1 MPYKKQQKPKV
12 DELKKIDDDKLI
24 DKLSEINLIQNN
36 DVIPDSSISNIPL
49 VERESLKNNLKTLG
63 KRAQLEFNKQV
74 AFAGYLI
81 YIWNPEHIECEL
93 KPLPTIQPI
102 CRLASVN
109 ETYQLGKPAL
119 FFNGKPV
126 FIVIRGIPYSIE
138 LKFTTKD
145 KDVIALIEK
154 GYSASEVDAKI
165 HSVYTNSI
173 FRNKRWSKMDALVY
187 ILSIITTAL
196 TTSII
201 FVVQR

>member
-1 MPYKKQQKPKV
+1 MPFEKKKKPKL
-12 DELKKIDDDKLI
+12 DEV
-24 DKLSEINLIQNN
+24 INLDKNDDSFNSQFPIQNSTIEN
-36 DVIPDSSISNIPL
+36 APL
-49 VERESLKNNLKTLG
+49 VEKDNLKNTLKNIG
-63 KRAQLEFNKQV
+63 KKAQFEFNKQM

-109 ETYQLGKPAL
+109 ETYQLGKPAM

-126 FIVIRGIPYSIE
+126 FIIIRGIPYSIE
-138 LKFTTKD
+138 LKFTTNEKD
-145 KDVIALIEK
+145 IVLLMEK
-154 GYSASEVDAKI
+154 GYSASEIDAKV

-173 FRNKRWSKMDALVY
+173 FRNKRWSKMDTLVY
-187 ILSIITTAL
+187 ALSVITTAL

-201 FVVQR
+201 FLIQR

>member
-1 MPYKKQQKPKV
+1 MPFQKQVKPKV
-12 DELKKIDDDKLI
+12 DDLKKVNDDSFNSQFSNQESITKYTPLI
-24 DKLSEINLIQNN
+24 EK
-36 DVIPDSSISNIPL
+36 
-49 VERESLKNNLKTLG
+49 ESLKNNLKLIS
-63 KRAQLEFNKQV
+63 KKALYEFNKQV

-81 YIWNPEHIECEL
+81 YIWNPKHIECEL

-109 ETYQLGKPAL
+109 ETYQLGKPAM

-126 FIVIRGIPYSIE
+126 FIVLRGIPYSIE
-138 LKFTTKD
+138 LEIKTNEKD
-145 KDVIALIEK
+145 IALLMEK
-154 GYSASEVDAKI
+154 GYSASEIDAKV

-173 FRNKRWSKMDALVY
+173 FRNKRWSKMDTLVY

-201 FVVQR
+201 FVIQR

>member
-1 MPYKKQQKPKV
+1 MVYKKQVKPKV
-12 DELKKIDDDKLI
+12 ENV
-24 DKLSEINLIQNN
+24 INLTENDDSFNSQFPIQSNQ
-36 DVIPDSSISNIPL
+36 ISNQPL
-49 VERESLKNNLKTLG
+49 IEKESLKNTLKHVG
-63 KRAQLEFNKQV
+63 KKAQYEFNKTV

-109 ETYQLGKPAL
+109 ETYQLGKPAM

-138 LKFTTKD
+138 LEFITREKD
-145 KDVIALIEK
+145 IALLMEK
-154 GYSASEVDAKI
+154 GYSASEIDAKV

-173 FRNKRWSKMDALVY
+173 FRNKRWSKMDTLVY

-196 TTSII
+196 TTSIL
-201 FVVQR
+201 FVIQR

>member
-1 MPYKKQQKPKV
+1 MPYKKQEKPKV
-12 DELKKIDDDKLI
+12 DVIK
-24 DKLSEINLIQNN
+24 NN
-36 DVIPDSSISNIPL
+36 DVIPDSDISNIPL
-49 VERESLKNNLKTLG
+49 VEKESLRNNLKVLS

-109 ETYQLGKPAL
+109 ETYQLGKPAM

-126 FIVIRGIPYSIE
+126 FIVLRGIPYSIE
-138 LKFTTKD
+138 LEFTTNEKE
-145 KDVIALIEK
+145 VIKLMEK
-154 GYSASEVDAKI
+154 GYSASEIDAKV